1 MKSVYI
7 FYRNFLGLF
16 RRFKVAVTLNV
27 LGLSVAFA
35 AFMVIMMQV
44 DYDLRFDSCQP
55 EADNIFRMSYNNDD
69 EENAVVFSR
78 PFSREA
84 FASSPHIKAGAI
96 MNPWVFDSP
105 YYIEGD
111 LLRNSYR
118 DPSWGA
124 TAELLDV
131 FDFDMVEGG
140 KDALST
146 PDALIM
152 PQSMA
157 RRLFG
162 EESALGKRLIN
173 TDDGKL
179 RGVVCGVFKDFPRNS
194 SMRNIMYHRLS
205 DEDNYN
211 AWNNWNYL
219 CFMRLDDASN
229 MPAVVD
235 LLNDKFVADKRYFNN
250 EVSSLSLW
258 SLSGLHF
265 NDGFLFDN
273 MPKANRGTI
282 YVLIAIAVIIL
293 LIAAINFTNFST
305 ALTPMR
311 IKSINT
317 RKVLGSSDRALR
329 TGLLVEA
336 VVICFLAWL
345 MALGMIWLASTGAVS
360 SIVDA
365 DMSVVVQWPI
375 VVGTA
380 LIAIVV
386 GVLAGIYPACYI
398 TSFAPALVL
407 KGTFALSPKGL
418 RLRNC
423 LVGVQFVASFAL
435 IIAAVFMSLQN
446 RYMTN
451 LPMGYD
457 KDQLIVIELNEHL
470 NDNPDML
477 ESELC
482 AFAGIDR
489 VTWAEQIL
497 SSQDSYMRW
506 GRELNGKTVRYEVI
520 PVSPSFLDVL
530 GIKVTDGRGF
540 RPDDDLKGNGSYV
553 FNEAARRAYGFK
565 VGDKIDN
572 NEIIGFMPDVKFGSC
587 RSLVSPMCF
596 IVWGK
601 YKWGMDNDRYYRA
614 AYVRVKAGSNLY
626 AAMDH
631 VTATLGKLDPYYP
644 FSVRFYD
651 DVIQSLYESERRVGR
666 LITLFSAIAVLISI
680 VGVFGLVVFESAYK
694 RREVALRKVLGSS
707 TAQILLMFNKGY
719 IVILS
724 VCFVLA
730 ILPAYYGIDSW
741 LANFAYRT
749 PMHWWVFAIVFVAVS
764 ALTLITVTLQNFH
777 VANSNPVNSLK
788 AE

>member
-1 MKSVYI
+1 MKT

-16 RRFKVAVTLNV
+16 RRFKVAMTLNV
-27 LGLSVAFA
+27 LGLCAAFA
-35 AFMVIMMQV
+35 AFMVIMMQI

-55 EADNIFRMSYNNDD
+55 EAGNIFRLSYNDGRTD
-69 EENAVVFSR
+69 AVVFSR
-78 PFSREA
+78 PFSREV

-96 MNPWVFDSP
+96 VNSWVFDPP

-111 LLRNSYR
+111 KSRNSYR
-118 DPSWGA
+118 DPSWGV

-131 FDFDMVEGG
+131 FDFEMVEGG

-146 PDALIM
+146 PDALII

-162 EESALGKRLIN
+162 KEPALGRRLIN

-194 SMRNIMYHRLS
+194 SMRNIIYHRLP
-205 DEDNYN
+205 DDDNYN
-211 AWNNWNYL
+211 MWNNWNYM
-219 CFMRLDDASN
+219 CFMRLDDAAN
-229 MPAVVD
+229 MPAVADMLKVRFID
-235 LLNDKFVADKRYFNN
+235 DKQYFDGKL
-250 EVSSLSLW
+250 LSLQ
-258 SLSGLHF
+258 LSPLDGLHF
-265 NDGFLFDN
+265 DEGFLFDN

-282 YVLIAIAVIIL
+282 YVLMAIAVIIL

-317 RKVLGSSDRALR
+317 RKVLGSSDRSLR
-329 TGLLVEA
+329 AGLLVEA
-336 VVICFLAWL
+336 VVICFVAWL
-345 MALGMIWLASTGAVS
+345 MAVGVIYWALTGFVS

-365 DMSVVVQWPI
+365 DMSFAAQWPI

-380 LIAIVV
+380 LIAVAV
-386 GVLAGIYPACYI
+386 GVLAGIYPAFYI

-407 KGTFALSPKGL
+407 KGTFALSPKGR

-435 IIAAVFMSLQN
+435 ITAAVFMSLQN
-446 RYMTN
+446 RYMMR

-457 KDQLIVIELNEHL
+457 KDRLIVIELNKHL
-470 NDNPDML
+470 NDNPKTL

-506 GRELNGKTVRYEVI
+506 GREFGGREISYEVM
-520 PVSPSFLDVL
+520 PVSPSFVEVL
-530 GIKVTDGRGF
+530 GIEVTEGRGF
-540 RPDDDLKGNGSYV
+540 RSDDDIKGHGSYV
-553 FNEAARRAYGFK
+553 FNEAARKAYDLK
-565 VGDKIDN
+565 VGDKIGDD
-572 NEIIGFMPDVKFGSC
+572 EIIGFMSDVKFGSC
-587 RSLVSPMCF
+587 RSEVSPMCF

-601 YKWGMDNDRYYRA
+601 YKWGKDNDRYYRA
-614 AYVRVKAGSNLY
+614 AYARVKAGSDLG

-631 VTATLGKLDPYYP
+631 VTATLGRLDPYYP
-644 FSVRFYD
+644 FTVRFYD
-651 DVIQSLYESERRVGR
+651 DVIQQLYESERRVGR

-680 VGVFGLVVFESAYK
+680 VGVFGLVVFESSYK

-707 TAQILLMFNKGY
+707 TAQILLMFNRGY
-719 IVILS
+719 VIILS
-724 VCFVLA
+724 VCFVIA
-730 ILPAYYGIDSW
+730 VPVAYYGIDSW
-741 LANFAYRT
+741 LARFAYRT
-749 PMHWWVFAIVFVAVS
+749 PMHWWVFAAVFAAVS
-764 ALTLITVTLQNFH
+764 ALTLMTVTLQNLH
-777 VANSNPVNSLK
+777 VANSNPVDSIK